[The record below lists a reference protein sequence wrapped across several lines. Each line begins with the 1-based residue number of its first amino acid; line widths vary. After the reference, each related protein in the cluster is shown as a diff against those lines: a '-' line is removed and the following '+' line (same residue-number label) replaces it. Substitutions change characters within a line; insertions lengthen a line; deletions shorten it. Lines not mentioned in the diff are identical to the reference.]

1 MRNRKYWNTWRT
13 LLVTLCMLFLG
24 CVFLGYSL
32 LGRKVEAFSSVPN
45 STTIEKPIY
54 DFDKFCYDSTQLERL
69 AQVLLSDNT
78 KKYSDLL
85 NYARNTAGTG
95 GVPVANKQITLQY
108 GRYRFT
114 PESIYHS
121 LVWTPVYIS
130 RSNSGDAILTLY
142 LAATSNGMATSQ
154 NESAQFSNA
163 GTYSTDYS
171 CTAPSNMYDM
181 SHMRAMSLGNGG
193 DYAFYASDH
202 SNSYTRYTAKS
213 ITEASC
219 NKFTDF
225 IEGNDFTGT
234 LYDDIVEPRNI
245 AWQEHE
251 SYVTY
256 VDDTSYCWPGEAY
269 GTVPAGHNYYYPNY
283 FDYNAQSKV
292 NYNIWQNDKVW
303 LPSLTE
309 VGNGDL
315 DPENVEASTVNG
327 IWELTKA
334 QRSNVKKSW
343 LRTAATNVPKDG
355 RQYSTYTMFCTAPD
369 GTITTGDV
377 NENLAIRPAIHLNLS
392 KIADKTIAPINL
404 PKAVNAVYNGK
415 VLQLDDVS
423 EEQLTWYNENEMT
436 VNYFLDEK
444 CTRRVAAIDAG
455 TYYLQVQLRNTDNY
469 FLGEDKLTRR
479 KVTKFIVDKIKLKVE
494 WTYNLDQTPQKVEIV
509 DKDNVI
515 LQRDKDGDRVPKLGM
530 KYSNVTGAG
539 IQNSPEFP
547 DKMGTY
553 TASAYII
560 DEDIKNYN
568 YELSGDG
575 LTTHQFLVK
584 ERNVPEPYFLADD
597 ADYGTDS
604 DGTIN
609 KSILNLS
616 YRGKQY
622 VQIANISQYVSVK
635 VSALNSALLDS
646 VEDLGVNA
654 DGVQTFIVE
663 EVNNYYFNITLKDDL
678 NTQWESSTEDFKN
691 TNPIRLVLNL
701 TEALITVSFDGL
713 LNSWESARSLEVGL
727 TIHGVYEDIS
737 NGGLEMRVYYNDP
750 RGIMSDD
757 LVRNSNGKY
766 VIPAGLN
773 PGTTYYLV
781 AVIAGGSKKDN
792 YIMDGPKTQRFEIV
806 ATKGEFDDEDAKW
819 TYLVDGNVPGNL
831 APEYEWNEHSTQ
843 NRALQLPY
851 LEGGSYQFMLTMDE
865 YSLKS
870 HYVRAIYSG
879 DLIVSDAGL
888 HCVTVTITGYDKN
901 VLFEDKTYQFWFNID
916 KKKYDLSGLEWDY
929 EQAFGYNGEV
939 HSVTLDS
946 EQLNQLPGLTARYIT
961 DGEGKNAGTYTTVVQ
976 FIVSDEYAKNYIIPN
991 ESDPESF
998 INDGSFSFSIE
1009 WEIKPKTII
1018 IKWTE
1023 KTSSSDIFFIPTLQI
1038 GHGLVDYRY
1047 QHKEGEN
1054 WVDCDNVGAETVPET
1069 YRVTAVLKAE
1079 NSGNY
1084 KLEAEV
1090 AGGEY
1095 CEFTVESGKQP
1106 VTIGFRINGQSA
1118 NENQQFVYTGSE
1130 FKVVPELNGKLLET
1144 GEFDIEF
1151 FRDGATAPLSAAP
1164 VNVGKYRAVAKNIK
1178 LDGAYTVGDTEI
1190 VFEIIKADYDT
1201 SKLKWKYT
1209 HGKSVDYVSWDAKDK
1224 KWIDHEGKEF
1234 VFSAEYDGTDHT
1246 LELIGYEEIGLEL
1259 DGPIAG
1265 NRYTDATENKYTVQV
1280 YFVSDPNFNEVNFP
1294 KTLDWKITKA
1304 KIDFNEVRWG
1314 YYDEAGEH
1322 EFDFENDVFRVRR
1335 EDGEFIKYEVRLINL
1350 PKAIS
1355 DLIVYNTQCLT
1366 LVNAKFE
1373 RGNKYSAVGVYE
1385 TKFDPLNISYPGDK
1399 NHEPFSGDDMP
1410 TTIPTFRR
1418 WEIKE
1423 RELSKPTYNGG
1434 WAKFDNKVHNLI
1446 KLSGISEEDLNY
1458 LEVDITY
1465 IDNNNNIINHFKSYE
1480 ENAELY
1486 TALNA
1491 GTYIVRFFEVIE
1503 EMSLDNDYNIIYE
1516 TKTPFWGQVEIV
1528 VEQEALVV
1536 TWDNNGSIPVA
1547 RVKGVYVSNML
1558 GTKYTN
1564 ESGGEVTDAY
1574 IRTTDGMQFFAEP
1587 VINPSYA
1594 GNLKF
1599 VMADGEVEKIS
1610 FFSSLYHKGD
1620 NSRALNYP
1628 AMRISSQEY
1637 TGKPIVFEIADWRS
1651 TYERYL
1657 YISDGSLTQTEV
1669 GKYSVSV
1676 SFLKDADAYWAGTES
1691 SRLDYTLTFSIIEPQ
1706 TIAIDYPM
1714 FDKLSATWEG
1724 VPVTFTITNWILLQN
1739 YIEFDLDEGLTVK
1752 DGVITATTTGI
1763 FDITFRFKE
1772 GSKGYWKELEDLG
1785 ELDEK
1790 QRPHRIQLEVTDP
1803 SLPDNQILKPR
1814 LESTTANWTGSAIT
1828 FRLANSD
1835 YYDKY
1840 LELTSGSLTNTNPGT
1855 YKVTFR
1861 IKVDGYTFNDG
1872 TTTIELSYIIVSKN
1886 PDDEVLLKKPVLTF
1900 YEAQYTG
1907 KAITFEIIDWNTLYG
1922 TYLDI
1927 SEGSLVKTEI
1937 GEYKIVLS
1945 FKEGTKAKWEDETR
1959 SDYEITFK
1967 ITAEPVKEREI
1978 IDIPVM
1984 EMIEQE
1990 FTGSMLTFKIKDWDE
2005 LSKYLRIDP
2014 RYGDAYLIKTDAG
2027 VYEFYVQIKDKTA
2040 CVWSDGT
2047 VEDKMLR
2054 FSIKRA
2060 VITVD
2065 EIGSS
2070 GDGKL
2075 DITNGSQNKMDLDDY
2090 FEYVYKDKDG
2100 NIVSKDD
2107 LKKGEEYTYT
2117 VVLKEDK
2124 RDAFFNNVEDAENV
2138 LKQLEAK
2145 SFTFIYQPSEGI
2157 NPLLIITISVVGV
2170 LVFLVV
2176 ATIIVLAVKRRQ
2188 YVDEYVDDYG
2198 YYNDYDD
2205 YEEDDE

>member
-1 MRNRKYWNTWRT
+1 MRNRTYSNTWRT
-13 LLVTLCMLFLG
+13 LLIALCMLCLG

-32 LGRKVEAFSSVPN
+32 WGRKAEAFSSVPN

-54 DFDKFCYDSTQLERL
+54 DFEKFCYDSTQLERL
-69 AQVLLSDNT
+69 AQVLLGDPT

-85 NYARNTAGTG
+85 NYARNTAGTKG
-95 GVPVANKQITLQY
+95 APITNKQITLQY

-121 LVWTPVYIS
+121 LVWTPVYLS

-142 LAATSNGMATSQ
+142 LAATSANMATSQ

-181 SHMRAMSLGNGG
+181 SHLRAMSLGNGG
-193 DYAFYASDH
+193 DYAFYAADH
-202 SNSYTRYTAKS
+202 SNSYKRYTANS

-225 IEGNDFTGT
+225 IQGVDFKGT
-234 LYDDIVEPRNI
+234 LYDDIVTPSQM

-256 VDDTSYCWPGEAY
+256 VDSTSYCWPGEAY
-269 GTVPAGHNYYYPNY
+269 GSVPTGHNYYFPNY

-292 NYNIWQNDKVW
+292 NYNIWQNDRVW

-315 DPENVEASTVNG
+315 DPENVSASTVNG
-327 IWELTKA
+327 IWQLTKA

-343 LRTAATNVPKDG
+343 LRTAATNVQKDG
-355 RQYSTYTMFCTAPD
+355 KQYSTYTMFCTAAD
-369 GTITTGDV
+369 GTISTGDV
-377 NENLAIRPAIHLNLS
+377 NEILAIRPAIHLNLS
-392 KIADKTIAPINL
+392 KIADKTVAPINL
-404 PKAVNAVYNGK
+404 PQSVNAVYNGQ
-415 VLQLDDVS
+415 VLKLDDVS
-423 EEQLTWYNENEMT
+423 EDQLSWYNESEMT

-455 TYYLQVQLRNTDNY
+455 TYYLEVQLRNTDNY

-479 KVTKFIVDKIKLKVE
+479 KVTKFVVDKIKLKVE
-494 WTYNLDQTPQKVEIV
+494 WTYNHDQTPQKVEIV

-515 LQRDKDGDRVPKLGM
+515 LQRDKEGMRIPELGM

-553 TASAYII
+553 TATAYII
-560 DEDIKNYN
+560 DEDVKNYN
-568 YELSGDG
+568 YELSGEG

-584 ERNVPEPYFLADD
+584 ERNIPEPYFLADD
-597 ADYGTDS
+597 TDYGTNG
-604 DGTIN
+604 DGSVN

-622 VQIANISQYVSVK
+622 VQIANISQYVSVA
-635 VSALNSALLDS
+635 VSALNPDLLDS
-646 VEDLGVNA
+646 VVDLGVT

-663 EVNNYYFNITLKDDL
+663 EVNNYYFNITLKDDI
-678 NTQWESSTEDFKN
+678 NTQWESSTAEFKN
-691 TNPIRLVLNL
+691 TNPIKLTLNL

-757 LVRNSNGKY
+757 LVRNANGKY
-766 VIPAGLN
+766 VIPSGLN

-806 ATKGEFDDEDAKW
+806 ATEGEFDDEDAKW
-819 TYLVDGNVPGNL
+819 TYLVDGELPGNV
-831 APEYEWNEHSTQ
+831 APEFTWNEHSTE

-851 LEGGSYQFMLTMDE
+851 LEGGSYQFMLMMDE
-865 YSLKS
+865 YRLKQ

-879 DLIVSDAGL
+879 DLIVSDAGM

-901 VLFEDKTYQFWFNID
+901 VLFEDKTYKFYFNID
-916 KKKYDLSGLEWDY
+916 KKQYDLSSLEWDY
-929 EQAFGYNGEV
+929 EEAFEYNGEE
-939 HSVTLDS
+939 HSVSLDS
-946 EQLNQLPGLTARYIT
+946 EKLNLLPGLTARYIT
-961 DGEGKNAGTYTTVVQ
+961 DGEGKNAGTYTTVVK
-976 FIVSDEYAKNYIIPN
+976 FIVSDEYAKNYLIPDD
-991 ESDPESF
+991 SDPDSF
-998 INDGSFSFSIE
+998 INDGSFAFSIE
-1009 WEIKPKTII
+1009 WEVKPKTII
-1018 IKWTE
+1018 IRWTE
-1023 KTSSSDIFFIPTLQI
+1023 KTSSSDIFFIPTLQV
-1038 GHGLVDYRY
+1038 GNGLVDYKY
-1047 QHKEGEN
+1047 QHKEGDS
-1054 WVDCDNVGAETVPET
+1054 WVDCDKVSAETVPET
-1069 YRVTAVLKAE
+1069 YRVTPVLKSE

-1084 KLEAEV
+1084 RLEAEA

-1095 CEFTVESGKQP
+1095 REFTVESGKQP
-1106 VTIGFRINGQSA
+1106 VTIGFLVNGQPA
-1118 NENQQFVYTGSE
+1118 NEDQQFVFTGTE
-1130 FKVVPELNGKLLET
+1130 FTVVPELNGKALAT
-1144 GEFDIEF
+1144 GEYDIEY
-1151 FRDGATAPLSAAP
+1151 FRDGASAPLSAAP
-1164 VNVGKYRAVAKNIK
+1164 VNVGKYRASAKNIK
-1178 LDGAYTVGDTEI
+1178 LDGAYAVGDTEI
-1190 VFEIIKADYDT
+1190 VFEIIKADYDS

-1209 HGKSVDYVSWDAKDK
+1209 HGKIVDYVSWDAKDK
-1224 KWIDHEGKEF
+1224 KWVTHDGKEF
-1234 VFSAEYDGTDHT
+1234 IFSAEYDGTEHKI
-1246 LELIGYEEIGLEL
+1246 ELVGYEDIGLEI
-1259 DGPIAG
+1259 DGDISG
-1265 NRYTDATENKYTVQV
+1265 NHYTDATESKYTVQV
-1280 YFVSDPNFNEVNFP
+1280 YFVPDANFNEVNFP

-1304 KIDFNEVRWG
+1304 KIDFNEVKWG

-1322 EFDFENDVFRVRR
+1322 EFDFEKDVFRVKRQ
-1335 EDGEFIKYEVRLINL
+1335 DGEFVKYEVRLINL
-1350 PKAIS
+1350 PKVIS

-1373 RGNKYSAVGVYE
+1373 RGNSYSAVGVYE
-1385 TKFDPLNISYPGDK
+1385 TTFDVSKINYAGDK
-1399 NHEPFSGDDMP
+1399 NHEPFSGENMP

-1423 RELSKPTYNGG
+1423 RELSKPSYNGG
-1434 WAKFDNKVHNLI
+1434 WAKFDNKEHNLI
-1446 KLSGISEEDLNY
+1446 ALSGISVEDLDY
-1458 LEVDITY
+1458 LDVDITY
-1465 IDNNNNIINHFKSYE
+1465 IDNNNKIVNHFTSYD
-1480 ENAELY
+1480 ENAEPY

-1491 GTYIVRFFEVIE
+1491 GTYIVRFFEIIE
-1503 EMSLDNDYNIIYE
+1503 EMTLDSDYKIIYE

-1574 IRTTDGMQFFAEP
+1574 IRTTDGLQFYAEP
-1587 VINPSYA
+1587 VINKDYS

-1610 FFSSLYHKGD
+1610 FFSSQYQPSD
-1620 NSRALNYP
+1620 ASRALNYP
-1628 AMRISSQEY
+1628 AIRVSSQEY

-1669 GKYSVSV
+1669 GEYRVKV

-1691 SRLDYTLTFSIIEPQ
+1691 SRIDYTLTFSITEPQ
-1706 TIAIDYPM
+1706 TIAIDYPI
-1714 FDKLSATWEG
+1714 FDKLSARWEG

-1739 YIEFDLDEGLTVK
+1739 YIEFDIDDELTVK

-1785 ELDEK
+1785 ELAEK
-1790 QRPHRIQLEVTDP
+1790 QQPYVIQLEVSDP

-1814 LESTTANWTGSAIT
+1814 LESSTANWTGNAIT
-1828 FRLANSD
+1828 FKLANAD
-1835 YYDKY
+1835 YYDRF

-1855 YKVTFR
+1855 YKVVFR
-1861 IKVDGYTFNDG
+1861 IKADGYTFNDG
-1872 TTTIELSYIIVSKN
+1872 TTTIELSYTIVSKN
-1886 PDDEVLLKKPVLTF
+1886 PDDKVSLKKPVLTF
-1900 YEAQYTG
+1900 SNAQYTG
-1907 KAITFEIIDWNTLYG
+1907 KAITFEIKDWKTLYG

-1937 GEYKIVLS
+1937 GDYKILLS
-1945 FKEGTKAKWEDETR
+1945 FKEGTKATWEDGTR
-1959 SDYEITFK
+1959 TDYEITFS
-1967 ITAEPVKEREI
+1967 ITATPVKEPEK

-1984 EMIEQE
+1984 ELIEQE
-1990 FTGSMLTFKIKDWDE
+1990 FTGSMLTFKIKDWDK

-2014 RYGDAYLIKTDAG
+2014 GYGDAYLIKTDVG

-2040 CVWSDGT
+2040 YVWSDGT
-2047 VEDKMLR
+2047 VEDKTLK

-2060 VITVD
+2060 TLTVD
-2065 EIGSS
+2065 EIGSGS
-2070 GDGKL
+2070 DGRL
-2075 DITNGSQNKMDLDDY
+2075 DITNGSQGKVNLDDY
-2090 FEYVYKDKDG
+2090 IEYVYKDKDG
-2100 NIVSKDD
+2100 NIVGKDD
-2107 LKKGEEYTYT
+2107 LKVGEEYTYT
-2117 VVLKEDK
+2117 VKVKDDK
-2124 RDAFFNNVEDAENV
+2124 LDDFYNNIEDAENV
-2138 LKQLEAK
+2138 IKELEAK
-2145 SFTFIYQPSEGI
+2145 SFTFVYQPSEGAS
-2157 NPLLIITISVVGV
+2157 PMLIITISVIGV

-2188 YVDEYVDDYG
+2188 YVDDYDDDYDD
-2198 YYNDYDD
+2198 YNDYDD